1 MKLFALFA
9 ALALGAS
16 PALAAD
22 SLTPA
27 QPLPVQPSG
36 GAPASGAGGGVAS
49 GTIANLLTAGYEIKA
64 AFVNAN
70 ISYVFLQKGPS
81 AFMCK
86 SVAGSLCEKLN

>member
-1 MKLFALFA
+1 MRTAVFFA
-9 ALALGAS
+9 ALTFAAA

-22 SLTPA
+22 NLTPA
-27 QPLPVQPSG
+27 QPQPVQPGG
-36 GAPASGAGGGVAS
+36 GAPASGSGGGVAS
-49 GTIANLLTAGYEIKA
+49 GTIANLLAAGYEIKA

-70 ISYVFLQKGPS
+70 VSYVFLQKGAS